1 MRISHSMSFQL
12 MHLLED
18 THLEYKI
25 KTIKKIADI
34 VANLRSFVATGEG
47 DYELG
52 EYEIDNNLQWTVWFT
67 LLSADVLYS
76 KLPLY

>member
-1 MRISHSMSFQL
+1 MKSLTAVLSLHEKIKRLLFMRISHSMSFQL

-52 EYEIDNNLQWTVWFT
+52 EYEIDNNLQ
-67 LLSADVLYS
+67 
-76 KLPLY
+76 